1 MQVILLR
8 WEVMGMPFAC
18 WNEAAA
24 DVWRGG
30 DKDYIAIANYIHSR
44 ATWLRYAALR
54 ILHVVHWLVSK
65 VD

>member
-24 DVWRGG
+24 DVWREMGIITPMCHG
-30 DKDYIAIANYIHSR
+30 RLPAE
-44 ATWLRYAALR
+44 
-54 ILHVVHWLVSK
+54 
-65 VD
+65 

>member
-24 DVWRGG
+24 DVSWPVAGRM
-30 DKDYIAIANYIHSR
+30 KRLPESFQVAFLYVCV
-44 ATWLRYAALR
+44 AT
-54 ILHVVHWLVSK
+54 IVN
-65 VD
+65 